1 MAVRR
6 VIGPVHRV
14 NDGTGA
20 EEQQC
25 LEEGVSDE
33 MNIPD
38 TYAPTPTPTNMY
50 PSCEIVEYANTF

>member
-33 MNIPD
+33 MKHPRHVWL
-38 TYAPTPTPTNMY
+38 PTDAHEHV
-50 PSCEIVEYANTF
+50 SEL